1 MLAKPHDYSRSR
13 RRQAIW
19 FTILGAILS
28 IGLVI
33 ALILFCYQSNHL
45 RI

>member
-1 MLAKPHDYSRSR
+1 MLTRPHDYSRSR
-13 RRQAIW
+13 RKQAVY
-19 FTILGAILS
+19 FTILAALLS
-28 IGLVI
+28 VGLVI